1 MKILNVGLV
10 GYGKMGKVFANEIK
24 KKNNFYLKK
33 ILTKKILNKDLLSI
47 KSFFNDKDIDVFII
61 ASPIK
66 THFKYL
72 RYAYR
77 ANKDIIIEK
86 PLVENLD
93 QFKKLLTLNRKFKKK
108 IVIHHNDVLNFEKL
122 NFMRDFSNFKK
133 IDKIDMFYGKKE
145 ITNSYKKPF
154 FDWLP
159 HPLSI
164 IINFFGEP
172 KKFKIIN
179 YEKNIKNSII
189 LEQLKI
195 VFHFKYFKIFLN
207 FSNNLEKPTKKII
220 VYQKNKLKIY
230 NGYNRNNR
238 RTIKLLLEKFYKMN
252 KINDINLNLKVYKL
266 LFKIENQLLK
276 KSI

>member
-1 MKILNVGLV
+1 MKILNVGLI
-10 GYGKMGKVFANEIK
+10 GYGKMGKIFADEIK

-61 ASPIK
+61 ASLIK

-72 RYAYR
+72 RYAYA

-93 QFKKLLTLNRKFKKK
+93 QFKKLLTLNKKFKKK

-122 NFMRDFSNFKK
+122 NFMRDFSNIKK

-145 ITNSYKKPF
+145 IINSYKKPF

-172 KKFKIIN
+172 KKFKIVN
-179 YEKNIKNSII
+179 YVKNIKNSII

-195 VFHFKYFKIFLN
+195 VFYFKYFKIFLN

-220 VYQKNKLKIY
+220 VYQKNKFKIY
-230 NGYNRNNR
+230 NGYNKNNR

>member
-122 NFMRDFSNFKK
+122 NFMRDFSNIKK

-179 YEKNIKNSII
+179 YVKNIKNSII

-220 VYQKNKLKIY
+220 VYQKNKSKIY
-230 NGYNRNNR
+230 NGYNKNNR
-238 RTIKLLLEKFYKMN
+238 RTIKLLLEKFYKMD

>member
-10 GYGKMGKVFANEIK
+10 GYGKIGKVFANEIK

-33 ILTKKILNKDLLSI
+33 ILTKKILNKDLISI
-47 KSFFNDKDIDVFII
+47 KNFFNDKDIDVFII

-72 RYAYR
+72 KYAYG

-93 QFKKLLTLNRKFKKK
+93 QFKKLLTLNKKFKKK

-122 NFMRDFSNFKK
+122 NFMKDFLNFKK
-133 IDKIDMFYGKKE
+133 IEKIDMFYGKRE
-145 ITNSYKKPF
+145 IINSYKKPF

-179 YEKNIKNSII
+179 YVKNIKNSTI

-220 VYQKNKLKIY
+220 VYQKNKFKIY
-230 NGYNRNNR
+230 NGYNKNNR

-252 KINDINLNLKVYKL
+252 KINDININLQVYKL

>member
-10 GYGKMGKVFANEIK
+10 GYGKMGKVFADEIK
-24 KKNNFYLKK
+24 KKNNFHLKK
-33 ILTKKILNKDLLSI
+33 ILTRKILNRDLLSI
-47 KSFFNDKDIDVFII
+47 KNFFNDKDIDVFII
-61 ASPIK
+61 ASPIN

-72 RYAYR
+72 KYAYS

-86 PLVENLD
+86 PLVENLN
-93 QFKKLLTLNRKFKKK
+93 QFKKLLTLNKKFKKK

-145 ITNSYKKPF
+145 IINSYKKPF

-172 KKFKIIN
+172 KKFKIIS
-179 YEKNIKNSII
+179 YVKNIKNSII

-220 VYQKNKLKIY
+220 VYQKNKSKIY

>member
-179 YEKNIKNSII
+179 YVKNIKNSII

-230 NGYNRNNR
+230 NGYNKNNR